1 MKNIIFNNQK
11 TNKPATM
18 RHRCLLAALLFIIGV
33 GAASAQEND
42 KYVLLYKDGATYF
55 FMQHNDD
62 HTTDRVS
69 SPNFDKNKCVFTKLS
84 NPDGCVSFENN
95 GYLMSWTD
103 ESTPATGNDFN
114 PVEMHAPDAN
124 DETVKW
130 TTYSA
135 GRLRGFTKIGE
146 TFRWIQY
153 TKRSSGPGGATKY
166 WQAYSTTTS
175 NPTSGTLCVLAA
187 YSEYERAISGVSVSG
202 PATISTV
209 SSSTEYTY
217 TGAVN
222 ATPSYKRF
230 DGYTDTY
237 TSVVYY
243 MPEGGALSTTV
254 PAAEPIPD
262 LSGYEFEW
270 YLTSNMDGYATVTPQ
285 GTTCKIKYINSVPE
299 SSRTAVLTC
308 AAKNLSTGEFMY
320 SYQNIT
326 FASNLYLVA
335 PTITSTTDDD
345 IMVTLTH
352 PESGVQIWYALN
364 AETLTEANRILY
376 TGSFQV
382 EEGTMVI
389 AAAHKEGYHDSPTAS
404 ALIHYETG
412 VYGSKV
418 ILHEH
423 EDHNW
428 TYYSGVDPSLD
439 DGNYNTSYA
448 GHLYSP
454 DPRNVKIIYN
464 GGGVANASP
473 VAISGAEGEGQNLM
487 IYCITIEK
495 DPFEDWLRG
504 DGTDYP
510 YQVISNPFSKRPR
523 LNNHT
528 GDTDGYYGFGGW
540 KIISGGEHILEY
552 NNGQII
558 PLDAIIHF
566 TDMDNGY
573 KPNVLS
579 ATVELE
585 ATWVPANVFIG
596 STTPTFTDGTYE
608 TNFWVINADIENR
621 TYNNLNMTVTAMSP
635 DGGASLNNYDAYKM
649 QGLKID
655 MSSTATTKFEW
666 MKFYGAFDI
675 EGGGRNLYLGR
686 GLDRTDEE
694 NCNVYG
700 NGSNQGS
707 GIVDQVLK
715 IESGTYYR
723 FFHYGANPSQ
733 IVKQIAVLGCD
744 YDRASG
750 KNDKLKVK
758 GYCRVGDGRKLAY
771 APGNRMSAYAYVKS
785 GTLVDKSVG
794 AAPADNCYYMSV
806 ANSGSNFGCRYLEVQ
821 GGVIANIAGGFDQ
834 GTNVPDDVF
843 TLRMKGGEVKG
854 SVYGAAT
861 FSGAK
866 GNRTLVFTGG
876 TVKGWIAGGANGTQ
890 DTGGKLDGATYVY
903 VGGNAQVNSSGSGTV
918 INRSVG
924 GNVFGAGCGYGK
936 ESTSGQITLG
946 TNVVVADNAY
956 VERGVYGGGSYGY
969 CDVTKTANIYITG
982 NAVVGGENGGVNGT
996 SYDANIQGGI
1006 YGGACQ
1012 NKGGNVNLYMLG
1024 GTVNKG
1030 GIFGGSNQSGTLLGD
1045 VKMMLYGG
1053 QTSYYFGPSGV
1064 VTVPV
1069 FGGGYGAETMVDG
1082 NIDIYVGK
1090 DRNDPVHTTWIL
1102 GALYGGGALGNVNID
1117 DTKHTYIH
1125 GNYVNMAGEIYGGCL
1140 GDAEHAA
1147 VVNGPVTIDY
1157 LNGTSHFIFGGNNAF
1172 GAPQSTI
1179 NINMDGGQTYDVY
1192 GGGNAAAYTGTPVI
1206 NITGGKVL
1214 ESVYGGGMGETALIT
1229 GNTSVTISGENTQIG
1244 QNVYGGGASGSVTG
1258 NTEVSITD
1266 AEVKGSVFGA
1276 GYGAMTNVG
1285 GDTQVNLAG
1294 KATVRNNVYGGGESG
1309 DVIGQTF
1316 VVVGDTEEDSKSVSV
1331 KNVFG
1336 AGKGAESNVSG
1347 EVEKDGALSNEVSDE
1362 LGSNGTHVTIQKSTT
1377 VVRGDVFGGAE
1388 EGTVRA
1394 DAQDGFTHNNTNAT
1408 LVNFLDGRMQGNLY
1422 GGGKLGLVK
1431 GRTVVNMRGGTVEG
1445 NIFGGAMGVQGTTFV
1460 QGLKT
1465 VNMTGG
1471 LVLGDVYG
1479 GSQNAND
1486 TNEYFEQEGEGGEK
1500 DEPSE
1505 TESDKHSSV
1514 FINISGG
1521 QVGENVY
1528 GGGFYGTIE
1537 GNVTVNIGVDAI
1549 KNGTDHDANINK
1561 LELADAD
1568 KVMTKLE
1575 GSVYAGSDWGE
1586 ITEGGVFGPQ
1596 NISGYSNIYIDG
1608 NGYDMAAELKNN
1620 YMNISGSLYGAGT
1633 SSDAGKKA
1641 RRIFIRNYGLDHAER
1656 VADPVSGEPKL
1667 TYSTCTRKLFT
1678 IQRADSVFLENAH
1691 ITFRGQGDMASP
1703 STTQHYSM
1711 YNIFRVLRLVNNSTI
1726 DCDYPI
1732 DNLFSWNS
1740 MSLLDEGK
1748 TIFNAKENDYY
1759 VVMYD
1764 RYSHSTDEQIYENPN
1779 FKYST
1784 TSQLAD
1790 YVCEDDA
1797 AVRPRIDNKV
1807 RMNNG
1812 IYINVRY
1819 PRAWNT
1825 ELTANQYQ
1833 LGDEIH
1839 ADYLYGEWRGF
1850 FHIVYPEKC
1859 GFIYS
1864 RPRVTTNELPGN
1876 QIYNNNLDFTGYW
1889 EKENIYDGGTSSYR
1903 YAKAFDAHGGVV
1915 GLTGYPDPSDAKK
1928 LQGSYINHLPSN
1940 PAGTAAGAGVV
1951 CDRNYYR
1958 VWEIMGAGGD
1968 SEVEAVLVAKTDGAN
1983 DKHYL
1988 TTTTQVPLS
1997 PINHG
2002 GFVKVRVENAQWA
2015 GDDVVTVNAGQI
2027 SQGTSGNNWAY
2038 FNPAD
2043 GGTWAA
2049 PVSIDN
2055 PGVQGELAK
2064 IDASPNITF
2073 GLSLRLPSGQRLTE
2087 TQVNGSTGWIT
2098 TQDILLGL
2106 GTTTDDDFLDNHRI
2120 VGNGDGATM
2129 IELCLTYSNQIDR
2142 NTVLSPMT
2150 VFFDEY
2156 DSGGNLIYT
2165 TEMHITVT
2173 TQTSIEQDFEEPL
2186 YALEFGKGE
2195 VKDVFSVKATLP
2207 IFNLAPG
2214 CTESEFRI
2222 NGVGD
2227 FVPNPAITGAD
2238 VPTMV
2243 SVSDY
2248 LNNDYSDKQN
2258 TFAIK
2263 FGPSLTYDNTQGWLS
2278 GYSNDNP
2285 EASLVDVT
2293 EWHDH
2298 PVLGKADGRKNIG
2311 VQFDLYYN
2319 GAAFYNQTNDIELGH
2334 FPINV
2339 QISNLD
2345 GHTADNP
2352 LVMTITVVVIKR
2364 GKGTDWYIDGVNGIN
2379 ANHGHNPDRAKY
2391 SLNGVL
2397 ADNYKPGDNIFIVN
2411 QVTVNS
2417 TNTTIWPDEKG
2428 GSEGVTIYRY
2438 PGGHTLETPGS
2449 SFDNSCY
2456 AGPLVVAKSDFQLYG
2471 ITLNSLDSIVNNGKD
2486 YYTINNVRYEKGI
2499 DFDFT
2504 VGSPIAVVED
2514 GGTMTL
2520 SRSEFINNNN
2530 QDATDL
2536 GGAICVKDG
2545 GTLNLQDLTRIVNNK
2560 TASSEGAGIYVCG
2573 NGIVNLMELVTVTDN
2588 FKGTKRNNVFLSTEY
2603 CVLNIDKTIGIYDGS
2618 VIGITK
2624 NAFPDDP
2631 ADPSTKWDFTPV
2643 AYSAATHISE
2653 EAFDNGAFYDDQS
2666 IYVMYYDPKNH
2677 DYLENTNIY
2686 FGKTW
2691 VSMVTTQPTGWS
2703 LDAIDSA
2710 NDLAWLIS
2718 YVNGYNGSDAHLGA
2732 QAKLAANIDMDAYIW
2747 VPIGDGSNA
2756 FAGIFD
2762 GQGYEITGLHSNI
2775 TGLSGLGLFGTVDG
2789 GTVKNTFV
2797 YGGDLK
2803 AVDRAYMGSIAG
2815 IVRNGK
2821 VFGCEGAANISTDNQ
2836 TTIMGGLVGLLDNA
2850 TLHSCISTAK
2860 LNGYQMGGLVGE
2872 TTDGA
2877 KVLNSYSFTEMTDAQ
2892 VEDED
2897 GEIIPNTHLVAG
2909 FVADNASTGSGS
2921 GTTISN
2927 CYIRLRDGNSIA
2939 NTTLYAFDAASRTAN
2954 TITDGY
2960 YYMDDNFEGY
2970 LSNGSTDGDPTDPLS
2985 ELYGSWR
2992 TYWVARHPYTYG
3004 NRYNRLNYMHA
3015 STIRGPYMLDKM
3027 NENAEALS
3035 TEDDVMLPWTRTTSD
3050 INDDFPIL
3058 KMGYD
3063 KTSKT
3068 GFLLAASTNCEDDII
3083 YYHRTIDDAFT
3094 RYAGESAIVAAYA
3107 NAADD
3112 ESATVT
3118 VAQPENVKLYINEDV
3133 ALLQGNSN
3141 ELNAYVGI
3149 TLDNSAGSEGADPT
3163 HGEEDAIDWHMFSS
3177 SLSNAPLG
3185 LNYTDNERHDWWHEY
3200 EASYY
3205 GFYPNSSPLA
3215 GYFPDD
3221 TPTAEGANKFDFYCY
3236 YEPEYHWINLKRNGN
3251 SHWHEDTPHAWI
3263 DYTYTPNGSSSLVHG
3278 SDANNESQFL
3288 VGKGYLLSVNDET
3301 FLQAHGALNNGNV
3314 SYKDV
3319 SYTTPYNPGLN
3330 LIGNPYQS
3338 FLDFKAFADE
3348 NEGGIWSDKNDA
3360 YYILLDE
3367 EKQGYV
3373 YYHYDASKNDAAAA
3387 SRYVHMHQGFFVVSE
3402 QTTSALFTNDMR
3414 VAAGYNGDFRGNE
3427 QPAYPLVNL
3436 ILSEDSG
3443 NKDYAVVELSRPE
3456 AGGAKK
3462 AKNLRVGNGQIYIH
3476 YNEED
3481 YDIAFT
3487 TPGVTSIPVR
3497 FNTTE
3502 NGVFTLNWGTE
3513 NGTFE
3518 YLHLI
3523 DNMTG
3528 VDVDCLENDEYVFS
3542 ATADDYESRF
3552 KLVFQY
3558 TGVEENDDA
3567 STSLASFAF
3576 FNGDELIVNG
3586 EGRLECID
3594 LQGRRLFVTDV
3605 YGTQNHVT
3613 LPDYA
3618 SGLYLL
3624 HLSNGKQTKVQKI
3637 VVK

>member
-1 MKNIIFNNQK
+1 MKTENRQK
-11 TNKPATM
+11 TKKTRAM
-18 RHRCLLAALLFIIGV
+18 RHRKFFLALLLIIGV

-42 KYVLLYKDGATYF
+42 KYVLLYKDNATYF

-84 NPDGCVSFENN
+84 NPDGSVSFENN
-95 GYLMSWTD
+95 GYLMSWTN

-114 PVEMHAPDAN
+114 PVEMHAPDAG

-130 TTYSA
+130 TTTYSA

-153 TKRSSGPGGATKY
+153 TKRSSGPNGETKY

-175 NPTSGTLCVLAA
+175 NPTAGTLCVLAA

-209 SSSTEYTY
+209 SSSTEYIY

-230 DGYTDTY
+230 DGYTNTS

-243 MPEGGALSTTV
+243 MPEGGSMSTTA

-335 PTITSTTDDD
+335 PTITSTTNEN
-345 IMVTLTH
+345 ILVTLSH
-352 PESGVQIWYALN
+352 PESDVVLWYALN
-364 AETLTEANRILY
+364 AEALTEANRIRY
-376 TGSFQV
+376 TGPFQV
-382 EEGTMVI
+382 EEGTLVI
-389 AAAHKEGYHDSPTAS
+389 AAAHKDGYHDSPTAS

-439 DGNYNTSYA
+439 GGNYNTNYA

-473 VAISGAEGEGQNLM
+473 VAISGAEGEGQNQM

-523 LNNHT
+523 KNNHT

-621 TYNNLNMTVTAMSP
+621 TYSNLNMTVTAMSP
-635 DGGASLNNYDAYKM
+635 DGGASLDNYDTYKM
-649 QGLKID
+649 QGLTID
-655 MSSTATTKFEW
+655 KSSTATTKFEW
-666 MKFYGAFDI
+666 MKFYDEFNID
-675 EGGGRNLYLGR
+675 GGGRNLYLGR
-686 GLDRTDEE
+686 GLDRTDTK
-694 NCNVYG
+694 NCTVY
-700 NGSNQGS
+700 GSNQES

-723 FFHYGANPSQ
+723 FYHYGANPSQ

-758 GYCRVGDGRKLAY
+758 NYCRVGDGRVLAY

-794 AAPADNCYYMSV
+794 TAPADNCYYMSV
-806 ANSGSNFGCRYLEVQ
+806 ANSGKYFGCRYLEVQ

-834 GTNVPDDVF
+834 QTNVPDDVF

-890 DTGGKLDGATYVY
+890 ETNGLLDGAAYVY

-924 GNVFGAGCGYGK
+924 GNVFGAGCGFSK
-936 ESTSGQITLG
+936 ESTSGQVTLG

-969 CDVTKTANIYITG
+969 CDITKTANIYITG

-1140 GDAEHAA
+1140 GDAEHPA

-1157 LNGTSHFIFGGNNAF
+1157 HNGTSHFIFGGNNAF

-1179 NINMDGGQTYDVY
+1179 NINMDGGQTYDVF

-1214 ESVYGGGMGETALIT
+1214 ESVYGGGFGATSTIT

-1244 QNVYGGGASGSVTG
+1244 QNVYGGGASGSITG

-1285 GDTQVNLAG
+1285 GDAQVNLAG
-1294 KATVRNNVYGGGESG
+1294 KATVRTNVYGGGEAG
-1309 DVIGQTF
+1309 DVTGQTF
-1316 VVVGDTEEDSKSVSV
+1316 VVVGDTEENDKSVSV

-1347 EVEKDGALSNEVSDE
+1347 VVDTNGALSNEVPDE

-1394 DAQDGFTHNNTNAT
+1394 DAEDGFTHNNTNAT

-1445 NIFGGAMGVQGTTFV
+1445 NIFGGAMGVQGTTLV

-1486 TNEYFEQEGEGGEK
+1486 TNEYFEGEGGEK
-1500 DEPSE
+1500 DEPAE
-1505 TESDKHSSV
+1505 TEADKHSSV

-1549 KNGTDHDANINK
+1549 NNATDHDANINK
-1561 LELADAD
+1561 LTLGTAD
-1568 KVMTKLE
+1568 KLMTRVE

-1608 NGYDMAAELKNN
+1608 NGYDMQAELKNN
-1620 YMNISGSLYGAGT
+1620 YMNIDGSLYGAGT

-1641 RRIFIRNYGLDHAER
+1641 RRIFIRNYGLDHAEL
-1656 VADPVSGEPKL
+1656 VADPVTGEPKL

-1691 ITFRGQGDMASP
+1691 ITFRGQGNMASP

-1726 DCDYPI
+1726 DCDFPI
-1732 DNLFSWNS
+1732 ANLFSWNS
-1740 MSLLDEGK
+1740 MSLLDNSK
-1748 TIFNAKENDYY
+1748 TIFNAKEDDYY

-1764 RYSHSTDEQIYENPN
+1764 RYKSADDEWSDYYEDTEH
-1779 FKYST
+1779 FKYDER
-1784 TSQLAD
+1784 SQLAD

-1812 IYINVRY
+1812 IYISVRY
-1819 PRAWNT
+1819 PRTWNT
-1825 ELTANQYQ
+1825 ELTANQYEY
-1833 LGDEIH
+1833 GDEIN
-1839 ADYLYGEWRGF
+1839 AEYLYGEWRGF
-1850 FHIVYPEKC
+1850 FHIIYPEKC

-1864 RPRVTTNELPGN
+1864 RPRVTTNEQPGDL
-1876 QIYNNNLDFTGYW
+1876 IYNNNQNFTGCW

-1903 YAKAFDAHGGVV
+1903 YAKAFDAHGGNVTLLPV
-1915 GLTGYPDPSDAKK
+1915 PDEDKM
-1928 LQGSYINHLPSN
+1928 LQGPYINHLPNTTSGDPTG
-1940 PAGTAAGAGVV
+1940 PAPTEAGVV

-1958 VWEIMGAGGD
+1958 VWEIKGAGGD
-1968 SEVEAVLVAKTDGAN
+1968 SQVEAVLVAKSDGLAE
-1983 DKHYL
+1983 KHYL
-1988 TTTTQVPLS
+1988 TSTVSIPLS
-1997 PINHG
+1997 PINQG
-2002 GFVKVRVENAQWA
+2002 GYVKVRQKSADASWGSW
-2015 GDDVVTVNAGQI
+2015 GDDVVMVDAGMI
-2027 SQGTSGNNWAY
+2027 SQGTEGNNWAY
-2038 FNPAD
+2038 FNESGA
-2043 GGTWAA
+2043 GTWSA
-2049 PVSIDN
+2049 PVSIEN
-2055 PGVQGELAK
+2055 TGVQAELAK
-2064 IDASPNITF
+2064 IDAAPNITF
-2073 GLSLRLPSGQRLTE
+2073 GLSLKPLQRLTE
-2087 TQVNGSTGWIT
+2087 TQVSNEQGTEWT
-2098 TQDILLGL
+2098 ATQDMIISSGTANNDYFFRTHRLLG
-2106 GTTTDDDFLDNHRI
+2106 G
-2120 VGNGDGATM
+2120 GDGAAM

-2150 VFFDEY
+2150 VIFDEY
-2156 DSGGNLIYT
+2156 DANGNLIYT
-2165 TEMHITVT
+2165 TEVNITIT
-2173 TQTSIEQDFEEPL
+2173 TQTAISQDFDEPL
-2186 YALEFGKGE
+2186 YALMYGKGE
-2195 VKDVFSVKATLP
+2195 PHDMFSVKATLP
-2207 IFNLAPG
+2207 IFALEG
-2214 CTESEFRI
+2214 GFTESTFKVKSIGEFQ
-2222 NGVGD
+2222 
-2227 FVPNPAITGAD
+2227 PAEGQEN
-2238 VPTMV
+2238 VHLV
-2243 SVSDY
+2243 SVNNF
-2248 LNNDYSDKQN
+2248 LNNSNPGEN
-2258 TFAIK
+2258 TVAVK
-2263 FGPSLTYDNTQGWLS
+2263 FGPSLTFDNSLGWLS
-2278 GYSNDNP
+2278 GFEYSDP
-2285 EASLVDVT
+2285 EASLYDVT
-2293 EWHDH
+2293 DASLIGKT
-2298 PVLGKADGRKNIG
+2298 LGTADGRKNFG
-2311 VQFDLYYN
+2311 LQFDLYYN
-2319 GAAFYNQTNDIELGH
+2319 GSIKIETEGDKEIGRFDVTLEFDH
-2334 FPINV
+2334 V
-2339 QISNLD
+2339 ASSSSE
-2345 GHTADNP
+2345 DNE
-2352 LVMTITVVVIKR
+2352 LAITVVVYKR
-2364 GKGTDWYIDGVNGIN
+2364 GKGRDWYIDGVNGLN
-2379 ANHGHNPDRAKY
+2379 SNHGHNPDAAKY

-2397 ADNYKPGDNIFIVN
+2397 ADEYKPGDNIFIVN
-2411 QVTVNS
+2411 QVTINS
-2417 TNTTIWPDEKG
+2417 TVSTVWPDEKG

-2438 PGGHTLETPGS
+2438 PGGHLLKDGTTDPNG
-2449 SFDNSCY
+2449 CY
-2456 AGPLVVAKSDFQLYG
+2456 DGPLVVAKSDFELYG
-2471 ITLNSLDSIVNNGKD
+2471 ITLNSLDTIVNNGKE
-2486 YYTINNVRYEKGI
+2486 YYTINNVSYEKGEN
-2499 DFDFT
+2499 FDFT
-2504 VGSPIAVVED
+2504 VNSPIAVVED

-2520 SRSEFINNNN
+2520 SRSEFIYNNNKGT
-2530 QDATDL
+2530 TDK

-2545 GTLNLQDLTRIVNNK
+2545 GTLNLGDLTRIANNK
-2560 TASSEGAGIYVCG
+2560 TSSSEGAGIYVCG

-2588 FKGTKRNNVFLSTEY
+2588 FKGTKRNNVYLPTET
-2603 CVLNIDKTIGIYDGS
+2603 CVLFIDKTVGLYDGS

-2624 NAFPDDP
+2624 NEFPQDP
-2631 ADPSTKWDFTPV
+2631 TDPLTEWDFTPV

-2666 IYVMYYDPKNH
+2666 IYVVYYDPKNH

-2691 VSMVTTQPTGWS
+2691 VSMVTDKPTGWS
-2703 LDAIDSA
+2703 LDAIDTPA
-2710 NDLAWLIS
+2710 DLAWFIS
-2718 YVNGYNGSDAHLGA
+2718 YVNGYNDSEAHPNA
-2732 QAKLAANIDMDAYIW
+2732 QAMLAANIDMDEYIW

-2756 FAGIFD
+2756 FSGTFD

-2821 VFGCEGAANISTDNQ
+2821 VFGCEGAANLSTDNQ

-2872 TTDGA
+2872 TTDGS

-2909 FVADNASTGSGS
+2909 FVADNASTGTGS

-2927 CYIRLRDGNSIA
+2927 CYLRLRDGNSIS
-2939 NTTLYAFDAASRTAN
+2939 NTTLYAFDAASRYVN
-2954 TITDGY
+2954 KITDGY
-2960 YYMDDNFEGY
+2960 YYREDNYHGY
-2970 LSNGSTDGDPTDPLS
+2970 LSNGSIDGDLPDGD
-2985 ELYGSWR
+2985 GSWR
-2992 TYWVARHPYTYG
+2992 TFWSARHPYSYG
-3004 NRYNRLNYMHA
+3004 NKYNRLNYMNNPTA
-3015 STIRGPYMLDKM
+3015 VGPYMLDKM

-3035 TEDDVMLPWTRTTSD
+3035 TVDDIMLPWTRTTSD

-3068 GFLLAASTNCEDDII
+3068 SFLVAASTNCSDDII
-3083 YYHRTIDDAFT
+3083 YYHRSIDEAFT
-3094 RYAGESAIVAAYA
+3094 RYAVKSAIVAVYA
-3107 NAADD
+3107 NAPVDRLAANTITANQSTD
-3112 ESATVT
+3112 
-3118 VAQPENVKLYINEDV
+3118 VKFYINEDV
-3133 ALLQGNSN
+3133 AVLQTSGSPV
-3141 ELNAYVGI
+3141 NAYVGI
-3149 TLDNSAGSEGADPT
+3149 TLDNSAGANGANPT
-3163 HGEEDAIDWHMFSS
+3163 VGGKDVIDWHMFST
-3177 SLSNAPLG
+3177 SLANAPLG
-3185 LNYTDNERHDWWHEY
+3185 INYNGDNEQHDWWHQGI
-3200 EASYY
+3200 ASYY
-3205 GFYPNSSPLA
+3205 SFYPDNSENA
-3215 GYFPDD
+3215 GYFPGD
-3221 TPTAEGANKFDFYCY
+3221 TPNDPDATEGYDFYCF
-3236 YEPEYHWINLKRNGN
+3236 YEPMYHWINFKRNGN
-3251 SHWHEDTPHAWI
+3251 SHWHEDGANGWI
-3263 DYTYTPNGSSSLVHG
+3263 DYGYTGNDGNYHLGSV
-3278 SDANNESQFL
+3278 DNNESKL
-3288 VGKGYLLSVNDET
+3288 IVGKGYLAAVVSET
-3301 FLQAHGALNNGNV
+3301 YLQAHGTLNNG
-3314 SYKDV
+3314 DV
-3319 SYTTPYNPGLN
+3319 SYQDVTFSADAVYPGLN

-3338 FLDFKAFADE
+3338 FLDFKAFAEENSGSGKIWNDVTDASYTIMDE
-3348 NEGGIWSDKNDA
+3348 DMKG
-3360 YYILLDE
+3360 YID
-3367 EKQGYV
+3367 
-3373 YYHYDASKNDAAAA
+3373 YHYDASWNDYIAD
-3387 SRYVHMHQGFFVVSE
+3387 RFINMHQGFFVRT
-3402 QTTSALFTNDMR
+3402 QDNATATFTNEMR
-3414 VAAGYNGDFRGNE
+3414 SAVCYGTSFRGDD
-3427 QPAYPLVNL
+3427 QPRYPLVNL
-3436 ILSEDSG
+3436 ILSEENG
-3443 NKDYAVVELSRPE
+3443 NKDYAVVELDRTY

-3462 AKNLRVGNGQIYIH
+3462 NKSLKVGEGQIYVH
-3476 YNEED
+3476 NGEED
-3481 YDIAFT
+3481 YSIAFFKPGT
-3487 TPGVTSIPVR
+3487 TSAPVR
-3497 FNTTE
+3497 FRTSSNA
-3502 NGVFTLNWGTE
+3502 VFTLNWNTQ
-3513 NGTFE
+3513 NGEFS

-3523 DNMTG
+3523 DNLTG
-3528 VDVDCLENDEYVFS
+3528 VDVDCLTNDEYVFGAS
-3542 ATADDYESRF
+3542 PDDYESRF

-3558 TGVEENDDA
+3558 TGVEENQLEISDN
-3567 STSLASFAF
+3567 FAF
-3576 FNGDELIVNG
+3576 FSGEDLIVNG
-3586 EGRLECID
+3586 QGRLECID
-3594 LQGRRLFVTDV
+3594 MQGRVIYVTDL
-3605 YGTQNHVT
+3605 YGTQNHVS
-3613 LPDYA
+3613 LPGFA
-3618 SGLYLL
+3618 QGLYLL
-3624 HLSNGKQTKVQKI
+3624 HLTSGKQSMIQKI
-3637 VVK
+3637 VIR